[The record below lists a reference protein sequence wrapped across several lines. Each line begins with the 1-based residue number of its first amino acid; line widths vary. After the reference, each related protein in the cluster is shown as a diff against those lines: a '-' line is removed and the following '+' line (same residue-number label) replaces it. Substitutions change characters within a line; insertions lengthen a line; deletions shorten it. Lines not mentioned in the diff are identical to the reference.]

1 MELLY
6 VSEKERNNTTRE
18 DTRESGDCRGTVTKI
33 IAMLRTKNKTV
44 TGWLKFSLWFIIP
57 LSCWII
63 FLNVIYINSET
74 TCAKFFKEG
83 NTRGTKYMHY
93 SYTVESKKYTHLVDF
108 MVLKNKS
115 LEDMK
120 KVECVTI
127 EYSVWFP
134 TFSRVIDKRIVTDKC
149 CW

>member
-1 MELLY
+1 M
-6 VSEKERNNTTRE
+6 R
-18 DTRESGDCRGTVTKI
+18 
-33 IAMLRTKNKTV
+33 RTKNKTV
-44 TGWLKFSLWFIIP
+44 IGWLKFSLWFIIP
-57 LSCWII
+57 ITCWII
-63 FLNVIYINSET
+63 FLNVIYIKSDT

-83 NTRGTKYMHY
+83 NTRGQKSLHYKY
-93 SYTVESKKYTHLVDF
+93 VVDDKKYTYSVSFLY
-108 MVLKNKS
+108 LKNKS

>member
-1 MELLY
+1 MF
-6 VSEKERNNTTRE
+6 K
-18 DTRESGDCRGTVTKI
+18 KI
-33 IAMLRTKNKTV
+33 KNENIRI
-44 TGWLKFSLWFIIP
+44 WLKFSLWIIIP
-57 LSCWII
+57 LTCWFI
-63 FLNVIYINSET
+63 FFKVIYINSET
-74 TCAKFFKEG
+74 TCAQFFKEG

-93 SYTVESKKYTHLVDF
+93 SYIVEGKEYTHLVDF
-108 MVLKNKS
+108 MFLKNKS

-120 KVECVTI
+120 KEECVTI